1 MKNISY
7 KIPVTIMKQGKRF
20 VAYSPAFDLSTSG
33 KSKKDVEKKFQEI
46 VNIFLEEIIKM
57 GTFSDVLSEL
67 GWKRAQKKWN
77 PPEIVSSF
85 SVGVQ
90 IPMFA

>member
-1 MKNISY
+1 
-7 KIPVTIMKQGKRF
+7 MKQGKRF

-46 VNIFLEEIIKM
+46 INIFLEEIIEM

-67 GWKRAQKKWN
+67 GWKRVQKKWN
-77 PPEIVSSF
+77 PPEIISSF
-85 SVGVQ
+85 SVGVR
-90 IPMFA
+90 IPAFA

>member
-46 VNIFLEEIIKM
+46 INIFLEEIIEM

-67 GWKRAQKKWN
+67 GWKRVQKKWN
-77 PPEIVSSF
+77 PPEIISSF
-85 SVGVQ
+85 SVGVR
-90 IPMFA
+90 IPAFA